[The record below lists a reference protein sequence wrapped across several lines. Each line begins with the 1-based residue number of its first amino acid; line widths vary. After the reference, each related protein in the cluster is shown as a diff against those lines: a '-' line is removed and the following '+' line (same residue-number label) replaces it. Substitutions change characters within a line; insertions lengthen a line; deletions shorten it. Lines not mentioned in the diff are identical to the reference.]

1 MNPPNI
7 SALFRA
13 VSRWL
18 ITAAALATVLFWLP
32 LTPDALEFPKQYL
45 LAALVIPS
53 LVFWLLSGITSNPKR
68 FLIRRTSFDYA
79 LIGVLL
85 VTFISSI
92 LSDERMTS
100 IFGDHNAMTFSFLSL
115 ILYALVYF
123 LIVQTHD
130 VGEERRLAVIVMAG
144 MAVLSGLFIVRT
156 LFPAWT
162 AWTGIPGNSS
172 FSSFASQFSL
182 AAGVGIVLMLGRLMH
197 KETAP
202 ATQAALVVG
211 LLTCVTAITMVGFRV
226 SWILLAV
233 GLVVLLMY
241 AVTKMDELKIFWV
254 SAAMCLF
261 VPVLLFIFIGTPQF
275 LTVNLPIEVT
285 VGNGI
290 SWDIGRSVM
299 TSNVLHFLFGAGPA
313 TFPIQFSRY
322 RTPELNTTFAWNV
335 RFDHPSNAAFATLSD
350 LGVIGSLAMLVLMLI
365 GIGVIFP
372 AWVARNT
379 SAKRSGAGAIP
390 NIGNEF
396 WGVAAAWTMMT
407 VAFFLLP
414 FNTSLWVM
422 WFAVTGLLALH
433 SRTLMGSERMV
444 IFNLKTSPQ
453 YALVMSFAFIVAFT
467 GFVSLFTVLARHY
480 MAEVAYA
487 KGLTAIAANNLDVA
501 NTELNSAVGLNAWRA
516 EYRLSL
522 AQSYLGQAVK
532 ASQADSPD
540 PNVITGYLA
549 NAVNESKRASEIS
562 PLRVSTWEQLALMYG
577 QARTVAPEA
586 TGWGISA
593 LEQAIQLEETNPIFH
608 VLLGNLRLASDQRE
622 LARESYQRAIAL
634 KPDLVDA
641 YMNLSIVEEIDGNMN
656 EAVAQ
661 AERAVQIAPTN
672 PDARFQLG
680 RMYFNRNQQGDL
692 VNARN
697 AFVAIIDANPNY
709 ANALFALGTVSERER
724 KISEAIS
731 WFERL
736 QALDTSNADVRK
748 KLQDLRLG
756 VTAPAPSLPATI
768 PTTPASD
775 EESTQ

>member
-7 SALFRA
+7 SAMFRA

-18 ITAAALATVLFWLP
+18 ITVAALATVIFWLP

-53 LVFWLLSGITSNPKR
+53 LIFWLLSGITSNPKR

-115 ILYALVYF
+115 ALYALVYF

-130 VGEERRLAVIVMAG
+130 VGEERRLTVMVMGG
-144 MAVLSGLFIVRT
+144 MVVLSGLFIARS
-156 LFPAWT
+156 LFPDWT
-162 AWTGIPGNSS
+162 AWLGIPGNSS
-172 FSSFASQFSL
+172 FSAFASQFSL
-182 AAGVGIVLMLGRLMH
+182 AAGVGVVLMLGRLMH
-197 KETAP
+197 KETSP
-202 ATQAALVVG
+202 ASQAALVVG
-211 LLTCVTAITMVGFRV
+211 LLVCLTAVTMVGFRI

-233 GLVVLLMY
+233 GLVMLLMY
-241 AVTKMDELKIFWV
+241 AVTKMNELKMFWV
-254 SAAMCLF
+254 SVTMCLF

-275 LTVNLPIEVT
+275 VTVSLPIEVT

-335 RFDHPSNAAFATLSD
+335 RFDHPSSAAFAILSD
-350 LGVIGSLAMLVLMLI
+350 LGVIGSLAVLVLMLI
-365 GIGVIFP
+365 GVGVIFP
-372 AWVARNT
+372 AWVARN
-379 SAKRSGAGAIP
+379 SSVAKRSGVGVTP

-396 WGVAAAWTMMT
+396 WGIAAAWTMIT

-422 WFAVTGLLALH
+422 WFTMTALLALH
-433 SRTLMGSERMV
+433 ARSFMGSERMV

-453 YALVMSFAFIVAFT
+453 YGLVMSFAFIVAFT
-467 GFVSLFTVLARHY
+467 GFVSLFTVLARHF

-487 KGLTAIAANNLDVA
+487 RGLTAIAANNLDVA

-532 ASQADSPD
+532 ASQADVPD
-540 PNVITGYLA
+540 PNIITRYLA
-549 NAVNESKRASEIS
+549 DAVNESKRASEIS

-641 YMNLSIVEEIDGNMN
+641 YMNLSIVEEMDGNMA

-661 AERAVQIAPTN
+661 AERAVQVAPTN

-680 RMYFNRNQQGDL
+680 RMYFNRNAPGDL
-692 VNARN
+692 ANARTV
-697 AFVAIIDANPNY
+697 FVSVLEIDPNN
-709 ANALFALGTVSERER
+709 ANALFSLGTVSERER
-724 KISEAIS
+724 KISEAIT

-736 QALDTSNADVRK
+736 QALDTSNTDVRK

-756 VTAPAPSLPATI
+756 VTTPAPSLPT
-768 PTTPASD
+768 TTPLAPSSD
-775 EESTQ
+775 EE